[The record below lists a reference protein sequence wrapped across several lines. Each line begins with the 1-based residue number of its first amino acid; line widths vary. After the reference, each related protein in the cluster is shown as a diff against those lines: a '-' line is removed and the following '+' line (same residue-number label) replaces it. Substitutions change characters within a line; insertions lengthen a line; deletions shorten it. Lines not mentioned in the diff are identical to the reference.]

1 MQDERL
7 VLEQEL
13 ANIVEQIARREEAL
27 EAQPDYGLGQGDPAV
42 TGREVNRAL
51 LKSLKE
57 RKASI
62 ERALSRSDQGTYG
75 VCTECGQEIDPDRL
89 SVLPDT
95 RLCIRCARKKVRAR
109 SIR

>member
-51 LKSLKE
+51 LESLQE

-95 RLCIRCARKKVRAR
+95 RLCIRCARKKSVPMR
-109 SIR
+109 

>member
-13 ANIVEQIARREEAL
+13 ANIQDQIARLEEAL
-27 EAQPDYGLGQGDPAV
+27 QAQPDYGIGQGDPAV

-51 LKSLKE
+51 LEGLQE

-62 ERALSRSDQGTYG
+62 ERALSRSDSGTYG
-75 VCTECGQEIDPDRL
+75 LCTRCGQAIHPDRL

-95 RLCIRCARKKVRAR
+95 RLCIRCARNKDAMPVR
-109 SIR
+109 